1 MTDDGSQKAEDGI
14 RKWECGLRP
23 VGAKGAYA
31 PEGMR
36 KWDLGRLIR
45 RDYGAAGMGDRAWG
59 RDWVCRSQE
68 KEDRG
73 QRTDVR

>member
-1 MTDDGSQKAEDGI
+1 MEFGSGNA
-14 RKWECGLRP
+14 ECGLRP

-68 KEDRG
+68 KEDR
-73 QRTDVR
+73 